1 MQCHAEMDADLQDY
15 LIIEGSFLLSFKAF
29 ASSLS

>member
-1 MQCHAEMDADLQDY
+1 MQRTRAYPDLQDY
-15 LIIEGSFLLSFKAF
+15 LDTAGSFLVSFKAF